1 MTRED
6 ARQMR
11 IHADSYKITKEEANK
26 VWLAKDLSKKRELAL
41 EIISKLVYKNNY
53 AENLSKMNGNKIDM
67 FISNLILAQDLNKV
81 IRWDIF

>member
-41 EIISKLVYKNNY
+41 EIINKLVYKNNY
-53 AENLSKMNGNKIDM
+53 TENLPKMNSNKIDM
-67 FISNLILAQDLNKV
+67 LISNLILAQDLNKV
-81 IRWDIF
+81 IH

>member
-26 VWLAKDLSKKRELAL
+26 VWLAKDLDKKRELAL
-41 EIISKLVYKNNY
+41 EIINKLVYKNNY
-53 AENLSKMNGNKIDM
+53 AENLPKMNSSKIDIL
-67 FISNLILAQDLNKV
+67 ISNLILAQDLNKV
-81 IRWDIF
+81 IR

>member
-11 IHADSYKITKEEANK
+11 IHEDSYKITKEEANQ
-26 VWLAKDLSKKRELAL
+26 VWLAKDLNKKRELAL

-53 AENLSKMNGNKIDM
+53 TENLPKMNGNKIDM
-67 FISNLILAQDLNKV
+67 LISNLILAQDLNKV
-81 IRWDIF
+81 IR

>member
-6 ARQMR
+6 MRQIR

-26 VWLAKDLSKKRELAL
+26 VWLAKDLNKKRELAL

-53 AENLSKMNGNKIDM
+53 AESLPKMNSSKIDIL
-67 FISNLILAQDLNKV
+67 ISNLILAQDLNKV
-81 IRWDIF
+81 IR

>member
-11 IHADSYKITKEEANK
+11 IHADSYKITKEEANQ

-41 EIISKLVYKNNY
+41 EIINKLVYKNNY
-53 AENLSKMNGNKIDM
+53 TDNLPKMNGNKIDM

-81 IRWDIF
+81 IR

>member
-6 ARQMR
+6 VRQKR

-41 EIISKLVYKNNY
+41 EIINKLVYKNNY
-53 AENLSKMNGNKIDM
+53 TENLPKMNSNKIDM
-67 FISNLILAQDLNKV
+67 LISNLILAQDLNKV
-81 IRWDIF
+81 IS

>member
-41 EIISKLVYKNNY
+41 EIINKLVYKNNY
-53 AENLSKMNGNKIDM
+53 AENLPKMNGSKIDM
-67 FISNLILAQDLNKV
+67 LISNLILAQDLNKV
-81 IRWDIF
+81 IR

>member
-11 IHADSYKITKEEANK
+11 IHADSYKITKEEANQ
-26 VWLAKDLSKKRELAL
+26 VWLAKDLNKKRELAL

-53 AENLSKMNGNKIDM
+53 TENLPKMNGNKIDM
-67 FISNLILAQDLNKV
+67 LISNLILAQDLNKV
-81 IRWDIF
+81 IR

>member
-26 VWLAKDLSKKRELAL
+26 VWLAKDLDKKRELAL
-41 EIISKLVYKNNY
+41 EIISKLVYKNSY
-53 AENLSKMNGNKIDM
+53 AENLPKMNSNKIDM
-67 FISNLILAQDLNKV
+67 LISNLILAQDLNKV
-81 IRWDIF
+81 IH

>member
-26 VWLAKDLSKKRELAL
+26 VWLAKDLNTKRELAL

-53 AENLSKMNGNKIDM
+53 TENLPKMNSNKIDM
-67 FISNLILAQDLNKV
+67 LISNLILAQDLNKV
-81 IRWDIF
+81 IR

>member
-6 ARQMR
+6 ARQIR

-41 EIISKLVYKNNY
+41 EIINKLVYKNNY
-53 AENLSKMNGNKIDM
+53 AESLPKMNSNKIDM
-67 FISNLILAQDLNKV
+67 LISNLILAQDLNKV
-81 IRWDIF
+81 IR

>member
-11 IHADSYKITKEEANK
+11 IHANSYKITKEEANQ

-53 AENLSKMNGNKIDM
+53 ADNLPKMNGNKIDM
-67 FISNLILAQDLNKV
+67 LISNLILTQDLNKV
-81 IRWDIF
+81 IR

>member
-26 VWLAKDLSKKRELAL
+26 VWLTKDLSKKRELAL
-41 EIISKLVYKNNY
+41 EIINKLVYKNNY
-53 AENLSKMNGNKIDM
+53 ADNLPEMNSNKIDM
-67 FISNLILAQDLNKV
+67 LISNLILAQDLSKV
-81 IRWDIF
+81 IR

>member
-11 IHADSYKITKEEANK
+11 IHADSYKITKEEANQ

-41 EIISKLVYKNNY
+41 EIINKLVYKNNY
-53 AENLSKMNGNKIDM
+53 TENLPKMNGNKIDM

-81 IRWDIF
+81 IR

>member
-6 ARQMR
+6 TRQKR

-26 VWLAKDLSKKRELAL
+26 VWLAKDLNKKRELAL

-53 AENLSKMNGNKIDM
+53 AENLPKMSGNKIDM
-67 FISNLILAQDLNKV
+67 LISNLS
-81 IRWDIF
+81 

>member
-26 VWLAKDLSKKRELAL
+26 VWLTKDLNTKRELAL

-53 AENLSKMNGNKIDM
+53 TENLPKMNSNKIDM
-67 FISNLILAQDLNKV
+67 LISNLILAQDLNKV
-81 IRWDIF
+81 IH

>member
-6 ARQMR
+6 VRQKR

-26 VWLAKDLSKKRELAL
+26 VWLAKDLNTKRELAL

-53 AENLSKMNGNKIDM
+53 TENLPKMNGNKIDM
-67 FISNLILAQDLNKV
+67 LISNLILAQDLNKV
-81 IRWDIF
+81 IH

>member
-6 ARQMR
+6 VRQKR

-26 VWLAKDLSKKRELAL
+26 VRLAKDLDKKREFAL

-53 AENLSKMNGNKIDM
+53 AENLPKMNGNKIDIL
-67 FISNLILAQDLNKV
+67 ISSLILAQDLNKV
-81 IRWDIF
+81 IR

>member
-6 ARQMR
+6 TRQMR
-11 IHADSYKITKEEANK
+11 IHANSYKITKEEANK

-53 AENLSKMNGNKIDM
+53 AENLPKMIGNKIDM
-67 FISNLILAQDLNKV
+67 LISNLILTQDLNKV
-81 IRWDIF
+81 IR

>member
-11 IHADSYKITKEEANK
+11 FHADSYKITKEEANQ

-53 AENLSKMNGNKIDM
+53 AENLPKMNFNE
-67 FISNLILAQDLNKV
+67 
-81 IRWDIF
+81 RWV

>member
-41 EIISKLVYKNNY
+41 EIINKLVYKNNY
-53 AENLSKMNGNKIDM
+53 AENLPKMNSNKIDM
-67 FISNLILAQDLNKV
+67 LISNLILAQDLNRV
-81 IRWDIF
+81 IR

>member
-6 ARQMR
+6 VRQKR

-26 VWLAKDLSKKRELAL
+26 VWLAKDLNKKRELAL

-53 AENLSKMNGNKIDM
+53 TENLPKMNGNKIDIL
-67 FISNLILAQDLNKV
+67 ISNLILAQDLNKV
-81 IRWDIF
+81 IR

>member
-53 AENLSKMNGNKIDM
+53 TENLPKMNGNKIDIL
-67 FISNLILAQDLNKV
+67 ISNLILAQDLNKV
-81 IRWDIF
+81 IR

>member
-53 AENLSKMNGNKIDM
+53 TENLPKMNSNKIDM
-67 FISNLILAQDLNKV
+67 LISNLILAQDLNKV
-81 IRWDIF
+81 IS

>member
-11 IHADSYKITKEEANK
+11 IHADSYKITKEEANQ

-41 EIISKLVYKNNY
+41 EINNKLVYKNNY
-53 AENLSKMNGNKIDM
+53 TENQQKKKKNKRDTL
-67 FISNLILAQDLNKV
+67 ISNLIQTKDLNKV
-81 IRWDIF
+81 IR

>member
-26 VWLAKDLSKKRELAL
+26 VWLAKDLNKKRELAL
-41 EIISKLVYKNNY
+41 EIINKLVYKNNY

-67 FISNLILAQDLNKV
+67 LISNLILAQDLNKV
-81 IRWDIF
+81 IR